1 MKQRDRPA
9 QLDIA
14 SPSEIERSWV
24 AFTEYKSTEL
34 STLRNKKIVT
44 FVIVDAYRVTNIA
57 INSSRVCILG
67 ARPRNL
73 IVIRMMNNLS

>member
-57 INSSRVCILG
+57 INIQFSRLYSWCQTKKLD
-67 ARPRNL
+67 
-73 IVIRMMNNLS
+73 SHSHDE